1 MSFRFEEIF
10 LWLWQMSEN
19 MELGMV
25 QALKDSGVLGFE
37 DKLYLYEWSENE
49 ELGKAQKDPDPF

>member
-19 MELGMV
+19 MQLGMV